1 MEAYYG
7 APFRVGG
14 RGPGVRLLIGAWA
27 ELAEKN
33 PFLWTSIHVPK
44 RANKVGRLPV
54 GTSERLEC
62 SLVLKFNIEE

>member
-1 MEAYYG
+1 
-7 APFRVGG
+7 
-14 RGPGVRLLIGAWA
+14 VRLLIGAWA